1 MRLEINLLVVKD
13 KQTIDIINRIMTMR
27 ENSLAIMKIK
37 RDNLGVFVKDDKEY
51 LFYSRGFETLDIIVD
66 YFLDNKLLKMVQD
79 DKH

>member
-37 RDNLGVFVKDDKEY
+37 RDNLGVLDDKEY

>member
-13 KQTIDIINRIMTMR
+13 KQTIDIINRIMSMR

-37 RDNLGVFVKDDKEY
+37 RDNLGVLDDKEY